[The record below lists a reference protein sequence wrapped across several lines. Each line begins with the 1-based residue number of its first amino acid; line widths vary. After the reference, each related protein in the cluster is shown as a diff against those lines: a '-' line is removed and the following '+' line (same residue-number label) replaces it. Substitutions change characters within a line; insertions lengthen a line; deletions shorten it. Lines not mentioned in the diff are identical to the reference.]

1 MDQALLAAPSLE
13 HLLQR
18 GMGAREGSQRERE
31 RETDLQP
38 GMILSVL
45 REACGTRPRS
55 QDAW

>member
-31 RETDLQP
+31 RQICNLE
-38 GMILSVL
+38 
-45 REACGTRPRS
+45 
-55 QDAW
+55 